1 MKDLKQL
8 IIKIVISA
16 VILILAFI
24 YLEKKPPVNAIHFDI
39 SKPSDTPATPSQ
51 LKWHDSFKGIEN
63 LPSKPKIS
71 PKENN

>member
-16 VILILAFI
+16 IVLTIAFI

-39 SKPSDTPATPSQ
+39 SKPADTKATPSQ
-51 LKWHDSFKGIEN
+51 LKWHDSFKGVEN
-63 LPSKPKIS
+63 VPSKPKTE
-71 PKENN
+71 PK